1 MPLSASEGLIS
12 YFHQLLG
19 LGAQWPSTVSSLL
32 IVGMFLLCT
41 QWEAAQLQ
49 STGSTHYP
57 SGQICWGP
65 CDLGWS
71 TLSGTLW
78 KG

>member
-41 QWEAAQLQ
+41 QWEAVQLQ
-49 STGSTHYP
+49 STGSTTTLVGRSAGGP
-57 SGQICWGP
+57 AISAGQH
-65 CDLGWS
+65 
-71 TLSGTLW
+71 
-78 KG
+78 